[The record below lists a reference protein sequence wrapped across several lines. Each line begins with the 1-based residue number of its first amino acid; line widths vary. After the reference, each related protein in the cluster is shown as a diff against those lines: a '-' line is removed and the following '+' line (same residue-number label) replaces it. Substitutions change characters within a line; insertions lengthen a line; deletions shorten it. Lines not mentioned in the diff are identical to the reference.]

1 MFDGRTL
8 YFVGCEKV
16 RNEWVDGGGGAVG
29 RGDSHRWDGLD
40 RCTAACFGEVNVSQ
54 RPSSRGVSVEA
65 HANHTARLH
74 RYPGPITGQRDKAP
88 LLYTKG
94 RCPVLPTPPP
104 VHAST
109 STPSPSSTTHHTH
122 QSPCTIPIPASNA
135 KSIHLTS
142 PPPRRKHPDRAPGTR
157 HPALGLLHRP
167 DMRTYLPR
175 YLPLPIDRCPLQ
187 TRWPAIAHDYL
198 LRSVSL
204 PLGCDSDGRA
214 AKSPGEW
221 LREGLRGGRRVRRLL
236 DWDYDN
242 GMERRG
248 GRVW

>member
-1 MFDGRTL
+1 MVGGLRGGENVFDGRTL

-109 STPSPSSTTHHTH
+109 FTPSPSSTTHHTH

-157 HPALGLLHRP
+157 HSVSCIALTCVH
-167 DMRTYLPR
+167 TYLGTYLSLSTDALSRRAGQRSHTTTCYAASR
-175 YLPLPIDRCPLQ
+175 YHSGATPTGAPQ
-187 TRWPAIAHDYL
+187 
-198 LRSVSL
+198 S
-204 PLGCDSDGRA
+204 
-214 AKSPGEW
+214 
-221 LREGLRGGRRVRRLL
+221 LRGSGCA
-236 DWDYDN
+236 
-242 GMERRG
+242 RG
-248 GRVW
+248 SAEGVA